1 MACVHNASWVYQRR
15 QNVRTAKIYPDGQD
29 LRVRRRRHVSES
41 RSHQITDVSSLLEG
55 LAKNFNREL
64 NPKCSVLS
72 GALLRAHAAAGSRED
87 PKDYYSMPLGMRI
100 SVFNRTSVLN
110 QDI

>member
-55 LAKNFNREL
+55 LAKNFKREL

-87 PKDYYSMPLGMRI
+87 PKDYYYYVPLGMRI
-100 SVFNRTSVLN
+100 SNCVLG
-110 QDI
+110 I